1 MLLDWELL
9 ILCVGISFGVFLA
22 IAKLKDMKRLLASVI
37 MLSLVV
43 ACKKEV
49 GKPVPSEID
58 TITRVKPLDSATIAR
73 EKVKKE
79 GDIKMVNDEVLKA
92 LKAKDYK
99 AFASLIHPEK
109 GISFSMY
116 AFVDPK
122 ADKHFSKE
130 EFEKYLPTK
139 TLFTWGT
146 KDGSGD
152 PYKAT
157 INDYLGKWVFSGDF
171 TTSQYSL
178 NKFIGGGNSLNNLE
192 KIYSKKDFT
201 ENYIKGTEKNGEMD
215 WKTVRFVFEEFQGKY
230 YLIAVVND
238 QWTI

>member
-1 MLLDWELL
+1 MKKLL
-9 ILCVGISFGVFLA
+9 ISMLVLGLA
-22 IAKLKDMKRLLASVI
+22 
-37 MLSLVV
+37 V
-43 ACKKEV
+43 ACKKEA
-49 GKPVPSEID
+49 GKPIPNEID
-58 TITRVKPLDSATIAR
+58 TIARVKETDSVKTVQD
-73 EKVKKE
+73 KVKKE
-79 GDIKMVNDEVLKA
+79 GALKLANDEVLQA

-99 AFASLIHPEK
+99 AFASFIHPEK
-109 GISFSMY
+109 GVSFSMY

-122 ADKHFSKE
+122 ADKNFSKAD
-130 EFEKYLPTK
+130 FEKYQPTK
-139 TLFTWGT
+139 TLFTWGA

-157 INDYLGKWVFSGDF
+157 INDYLGKWVFSKDF
-171 TTSQYSL
+171 TTGQYSA
-178 NKFIGGGNSLNNLE
+178 NKFIGGGNSLNNLQ
-192 KIYSKKDFT
+192 KIYPKSDFT

>member
-1 MLLDWELL
+1 MKKLLVA
-9 ILCVGISFGVFLA
+9 IL
-22 IAKLKDMKRLLASVI
+22 

-43 ACKKEV
+43 ACKKEA

-58 TITRVKPLDSATIAR
+58 TITRVQPLDSAAIAK
-73 EKVKKE
+73 EKMKKENDVKKT
-79 GDIKMVNDEVLKA
+79 NDEVLQA

-99 AFASLIHPEK
+99 TFASLIHPEK

-122 ADKHFSKE
+122 GDKHFSKE
-130 EFEKYLPTK
+130 EFEKYQPTK
-139 TLFTWGT
+139 TLFTWGA

-192 KIYSKKDFT
+192 KIYAKKDFT

-215 WKTVRFVFEEFQGKY
+215 WKTLRLVFEEFQGKY
-230 YLIAVVND
+230 FLIAVVND

>member
-1 MLLDWELL
+1 MKKLL
-9 ILCVGISFGVFLA
+9 VA
-22 IAKLKDMKRLLASVI
+22 VI
-37 MLSLVV
+37 VLSLAV

-58 TITRVKPLDSATIAR
+58 TITRVQPKDSATIAK
-73 EKVKKE
+73 EKIKKE
-79 GDIKMVNDEVLKA
+79 GELKKVNDEVLQA

-99 AFASLIHPEK
+99 TFASFIHPEK

-130 EFEKYLPTK
+130 DFEKYQPTK
-139 TLFTWGT
+139 TLFTWGAM
-146 KDGSGD
+146 DGSGD

-157 INDYLGKWVFSGDF
+157 INDYLGKWVFAADF
-171 TTSQYSL
+171 TASQYSQG
-178 NKFIGGGNSLNNLE
+178 KFIGGGNSLNNLE
-192 KIYSKKDFT
+192 KIYPNKDFT
-201 ENYIKGTEKNGEMD
+201 ENYIKGTEEKSDMD
-215 WKTVRFVFEEFQGKY
+215 WKTLRMVFEEFQGKY

>member
-1 MLLDWELL
+1 MKKLL
-9 ILCVGISFGVFLA
+9 ISMLV
-22 IAKLKDMKRLLASVI
+22 
-37 MLSLVV
+37 LSLVV

-49 GKPVPSEID
+49 GKPVPNEVD
-58 TITRVKPLDSATIAR
+58 TIVRVKEDSAAVAQN
-73 EKVKKE
+73 KAKKE
-79 GDIKMVNDEVLKA
+79 ESLKKANDEVLQS

-99 AFASLIHPEK
+99 TFASFIHPEK

-122 ADKHFSKE
+122 DDKHFSKAD
-130 EFEKYLPTK
+130 FEKYQPTK
-139 TLFTWGT
+139 MLFTWGT
-146 KDGSGD
+146 YDGSGD

-157 INDYLGKWVFSGDF
+157 INEYLGKWVFSKDF
-171 TTSQYSL
+171 TVSQYSS
-178 NKFIGGGNSLNNLE
+178 NKFIGRGNSLNNLDE
-192 KIYSKKDFT
+192 IYPKSDFT